1 MGDVA
6 EISSRYVDEYAQ
18 LDPVRAIRLM
28 GVVGDAASLTDYSP
42 DGVSAMVE
50 LLERTSRQLRHVAP
64 TNESERLGQ
73 LFLLGDVDAELAL
86 LNGGERERQVGIL
99 AEPPAAIRLS
109 FDLVPRATEEDWAN
123 VASRLRAVDGA
134 LNGYRQTLRGG
145 IERQHTASRLCA
157 EALANQCVA
166 FANGWFESYVADY
179 GEGPLRASLEN
190 AAQAAGAAY
199 GTLADW
205 LRSDYLPVATASL
218 GVGPDRYR
226 LWQQSMLGTEVDF
239 DETYSWGWEELARL
253 EREQAVECDRLI
265 PGGSSAEVRDLLNT
279 DPARSVNGVDAYRAW
294 LQEVTDEAIASLDGW
309 QFEIPASLKRCEIGI
324 PAEAARPLRT
334 TRRRR
339 RISARRGEPGSRP
352 RAERCFPPGTR

>member
-86 LNGGERERQVGIL
+86 LNGGEREREGGIL
-99 AEPPAAIRLS
+99 ANPRAAIRLS

-134 LNGYRQTLRGG
+134 LNGYRQT
-145 IERQHTASRLCA
+145 
-157 EALANQCVA
+157 
-166 FANGWFESYVADY
+166 
-179 GEGPLRASLEN
+179 
-190 AAQAAGAAY
+190 
-199 GTLADW
+199 
-205 LRSDYLPVATASL
+205 
-218 GVGPDRYR
+218 
-226 LWQQSMLGTEVDF
+226 
-239 DETYSWGWEELARL
+239 
-253 EREQAVECDRLI
+253 
-265 PGGSSAEVRDLLNT
+265 
-279 DPARSVNGVDAYRAW
+279 
-294 LQEVTDEAIASLDGW
+294 
-309 QFEIPASLKRCEIGI
+309 
-324 PAEAARPLRT
+324 
-334 TRRRR
+334 
-339 RISARRGEPGSRP
+339 
-352 RAERCFPPGTR
+352 